1 MDSLHAMSQN
11 VSTTAMAAAIRTRL
25 TISVWTRGPVG
36 LVRLVRLLT
45 LERKMIVNPTVTI
58 GLPVRALAPT
68 ARRQPRATVGG
79 WVILST
85 AVLVTRMVVRQRPD
99 RLLIVSKLRKSG
111 ARASVG
117 ASPAKV
123 HAI

>member
-1 MDSLHAMSQN
+1 MIRSLAQAHLR
-11 VSTTAMAAAIRTRL
+11 TAKPQE
-25 TISVWTRGPVG
+25 G
-36 LVRLVRLLT
+36 
-45 LERKMIVNPTVTI
+45 I

-68 ARRQPRATVGG
+68 ARRQPQATVGR

-85 AVLVTRMVVRQRPD
+85 AVLVTQMVVRQRPD